1 MSMKILL
8 IKLFLLLLLIA
19 GAEQHYGQTVVYNSP
34 NAGADGSRVQ
44 DMVHMDYRSIYTMGA
59 DLSGG
64 IIGQVNG
71 GGAIRLEVFEYDPT
85 RPQGIG
91 GLVYGKVSTGTT
103 TGYGGIAELYSVTG
117 TRLSN
122 ALIIYTDNV
131 KALGQKSSIYATGT
145 GFTCLPASATLVSA
159 AMKDGLAPTTEQCTV
174 LERYQPVIIRVTQT
188 NATAFSVKVPG
199 IGTYFLPNK
208 NHRPFASY
216 AGPFG
221 RVTVCAHRGL
231 WESNLDPENTPRALR
246 RALARNVDMIELDI
260 AITSD
265 GVPVIFHDNG
275 LTKRTAIVGGPIT
288 SFPFSQLDGIPIR
301 NRFDEILYIGP
312 EEDGLLSLDKALAV
326 LQSDPKKTFINIDK
340 SANDMATFKKIYQ
353 AVAARG
359 MLDRC
364 IFKGRFDG
372 VNDSPTDVNK
382 PTLAGLR
389 QAFADMFPNLPAQE
403 RDNLIRDMYF
413 TPVLFDNSGSNY
425 DDAKANSFYQYMNGF
440 IQAGFAD
447 GFELNFKA
455 LPTGSENYAT
465 DNNSNIVLLR
475 PWAVLGNKNFVS
487 WVHSFNLPV
496 GIFAS
501 EPEVGAAP
509 QYRGLPNERDPNNL
523 VSGTVWE
530 PNFLPEI
537 RDQPVFDFRGDAGFY
552 LAAGADYVIT
562 DRPDQ
567 LTAYLRAISRST
579 H

>member
-1 MSMKILL
+1 MKIRL

-19 GAEQHYGQTVVYNSP
+19 GAGRGYGQTVVYNSP
-34 NAGADGSRVQ
+34 NAGVDGSRVQ
-44 DMVHMDYRSIYTMGA
+44 DMVHMDYRTIYTMGA
-59 DLSGG
+59 DMSGG
-64 IIGQVNG
+64 IIGQVSSG
-71 GGAIRLEVFEYDPT
+71 GSIRLEVFEYDPA

-91 GLVYGKVSTGTT
+91 DLVYGKVSTGTT
-103 TGYGGIAELYSVTG
+103 TDYGGIAETHSVTG
-117 TRLSN
+117 TRIN
-122 ALIIYTDNV
+122 NVIIVMTDNV
-131 KALGQKSSIYATGT
+131 KALGQKSRIYATGT
-145 GFTCLPASATLVSA
+145 NFTCLPASATLTSSV
-159 AMKDGLAPTTEQCTV
+159 MGDGLIPETEPCTA
-174 LERYQPVIIRVTQT
+174 LERYQPVIIKVTQT
-188 NATAFSVKVPG
+188 NATAFSVRVPG
-199 IGTYFLPNK
+199 IGTYYLPNK

-221 RVTVCAHRGL
+221 RVTVGAHRGI
-231 WESNLDPENTPRALR
+231 WESNQDPENTPRALR
-246 RALARNVDMIELDI
+246 KALARNVDMIELDI

-275 LTKRTAIVGGPIT
+275 LTKRTSIVGGPIT
-288 SFPFSQLDGIPIR
+288 SFPFSRLDGIPIR

-312 EEDGLLSLDKALAV
+312 DEDGLLSLDKALAV

-340 SANDMATFKKIYQ
+340 SANDMATFKKVYQ
-353 AVAARG
+353 IVAARG

-382 PTLAGLR
+382 PTVAGLR
-389 QAFADMFPNLPAQE
+389 QAFADMFPNVSVQDRE
-403 RDNLIRDMYF
+403 NLIRDMYF
-413 TPVLFDNSGSNY
+413 TPVLFDNGGSNY
-425 DDAKANSFYQYMNGF
+425 DDTKANLFYQYMNGF
-440 IQAGFAD
+440 ILAGFAD

-455 LPTGSENYAT
+455 FPAGSANYAT
-465 DNNSNIVLLR
+465 DNNSNIIMLR
-475 PWAVLGNKNFVS
+475 PWTVLGNQNFVS

-496 GIFAS
+496 GVFAS

-509 QYRGLPNERDPNNL
+509 QYTGLPNERDMNNL

-537 RDQPVFDFRGDAGFY
+537 RDQPVYDFRGDPGFY